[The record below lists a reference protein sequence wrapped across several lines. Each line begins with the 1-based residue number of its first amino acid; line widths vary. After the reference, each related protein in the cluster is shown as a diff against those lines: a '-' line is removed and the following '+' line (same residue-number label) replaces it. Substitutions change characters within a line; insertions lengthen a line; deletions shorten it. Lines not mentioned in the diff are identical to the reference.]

1 MATFAGAGGWWGWW
15 DVTEKGLKGAENV
28 LCLDLAMVA

>member
-1 MATFAGAGGWWGWW
+1 MATSGGVEGWGYG
-15 DVTEKGLKGAENV
+15 DVIEKGLKEAGYV

>member
-1 MATFAGAGGWWGWW
+1 MEGWGYG
-15 DVTEKGLKGAENV
+15 DVTEKGLKGAGYV